1 LEREIQVMKPSPTF
15 TFADLQHVQPIQG
28 WQEFL
33 HDGEGFLKT
42 AVAAHAKRKKI
53 FTAEI
58 LYNIVAMAI
67 EKFVMAALMRY
78 GTMPYNHTMVDLVAA
93 MEETFPGKLA
103 GLRERLLQLDKYQE
117 ICDLE
122 GFSITPP
129 GMEKIPAMLETAA
142 KLQVLVIRSCRDAL
156 PGDIPLDPSP
166 GA

>member
-1 LEREIQVMKPSPTF
+1 VQEIQVMTPSPTF
-15 TFADLQHVQPIQG
+15 TFADLQHAEPIQG

-42 AVAAHAKRKKI
+42 AVAAHAKRKKV

-78 GTMPYNHTMVDLVAA
+78 GTMPYNHTMTDLVAA
-93 MEETFPGKLA
+93 MEGTFPGEIDA
-103 GLRERLLQLDKYQE
+103 IRERLLKLDKYQE
-117 ICDLE
+117 ICDLD

-129 GMEKIPAMLETAA
+129 PMEEIPAMLETAA
-142 KLQVLVIRSCRDAL
+142 TLKSLVVRRCI
-156 PGDIPLDPSP
+156 P
-166 GA
+166 GAE